1 MSSESFGLTI
11 HVQKFTKYGIN
22 LKCSL
27 MFLQNIQ
34 GQSQLEIYKQ
44 VEGAHLPLN
53 SSCIDMTSVP
63 TARLTRRF
71 STM

>member
-11 HVQKFTKYGIN
+11 HVQKFTKHGVN
-22 LKCSL
+22 LKRSL

-53 SSCIDMTSVP
+53 S
-63 TARLTRRF
+63 AALT
-71 STM
+71 